1 MSEHSQGQNTAGHW
15 AEEGCWNKQTILLL
29 RFHSGS
35 TFQVRDSDPG
45 PLGCSASPSASVARV
60 RLEQSRGGGSLT
72 GCCRPEFLPASS
84 TTTLFYTLTL
94 CLSSTLLSNTIFCLS
109 SSAICVKQHLT
120 LLHTL
125 LKQHIVPQ
133 AEHCASST
141 ACRAPPVQVCV
152 THVHMI
158 DIWPAGGGYQLYDN
172 RNLIQK
178 NIKIVFMCLLSS
190 ISTSPIGTLT

>member
-1 MSEHSQGQNTAGHW
+1 MDSFLCQSTVRVKTQLDTGQKKVAGTS
-15 AEEGCWNKQTILLL
+15 KQSCSSDFTQDPP
-29 RFHSGS
+29 SKS
-35 TFQVRDSDPG
+35 DTDPDPG
-45 PLGCSASPSASVARV
+45 SCGCSASPSASVARV

-178 NIKIVFMCLLSS
+178 KY
-190 ISTSPIGTLT
+190 